1 MAGDWLKFEVDTPE
15 KQEVFSITVAMGWS
29 DPDLTVGKL
38 LKVWRWFDKHTING
52 NAQRVTTA
60 LLDGISGVS
69 GFAQAMCDVGWL
81 VRTDDGI
88 SLSNFDRHNGK
99 TAKDRCLT
107 AKRVAKHKTNAPS
120 NGKGNAAVVSSALP
134 REEKIIDKEED
145 QEQRPAQ
152 APAGPIG
159 DVVAVP
165 DPAEKRT
172 RRRGSDEDEKCA
184 RWLYGQ
190 MLNVLP
196 SAKEP
201 NWNGWSDD
209 VRLMRE
215 VDKRSHHEIC
225 ELFLWSSKDSFWCR
239 NILSPSKLREKWDQL
254 TAQRTR
260 PAVAQGSH
268 AWPAKPSAYQVANID
283 HSSTDRAMAEDNARR
298 GTKVLDDGNLEF

>member
-81 VRTDDGI
+81 VRTEDGI

-107 AKRVAKHKTNAPS
+107 AKRVAKHKTNAS
-120 NGKGNAAVVSSALP
+120 GNAKSNAASVNPALP
-134 REEKIIDKEED
+134 REDKIIDKEED
-145 QEQRPAQ
+145 QEQRPEQ
-152 APAGPIG
+152 ASAATIG
-159 DVVAVP
+159 GGDGAVAP
-165 DPAEKRT
+165 ESTEKRT
-172 RRRGSDEDEKCA
+172 RRRGSEEDEKCA

-190 MLNVLP
+190 LLNVLP

-215 VDKRSHHEIC
+215 VDKRTHHEIC
-225 ELFLWSSKDSFWCR
+225 ELFLWATKDAFWCR

-254 TAQRTR
+254 QVVRQMPAARPGTA
-260 PAVAQGSH
+260 
-268 AWPAKPSAYQVANID
+268 AKPSAYQVAHID
-283 HSSTDRAMAEDNARR
+283 HSETDRLMAEDMARR
-298 GTKVLDDGNLEF
+298 GTTMPADGNLEF